1 MPSCLSRVLDDTNI
15 PSDSSNA
22 PSNCSAGDFN
32 RWRKQPRRHHS
43 VFDSKVCSFRK
54 KRVDCLLDACR
65 TDWSVSFSSNCS
77 IDGVEGRLAILVSVW
92 RHVDVFE

>member
-1 MPSCLSRVLDDTNI
+1 MPSCLPRVLDDTNI

-22 PSNCSAGDFN
+22 PSNCSAGDFD
-32 RWRKQPRRHHS
+32 RWRKQPRRRHS

-65 TDWSVSFSSNCS
+65 TDWSVSFPISYN
-77 IDGVEGRLAILVSVW
+77 IDEVGGRLAVLVYVW
-92 RHVDVFE
+92 RHMDVCE